1 MVFSNLLLIAFIAVF
16 IIDYSGFIDEADK
29 ILTKVFKSKVPLHI
43 PKPLSCSLC
52 SSFWLGLIYLI
63 CVNQFTLLNIAGVI
77 VVSAFTP
84 EILAFIYL
92 MKDLFNNIID
102 AICNF
107 LNLR

>member
-1 MVFSNLLLIAFIAVF
+1 MIFSNLLLIAFITVF
-16 IIDYSGFIDEADK
+16 IIDYSGFIDEMDK
-29 ILTKVFKSKVPLHI
+29 ILTKVLKSKTPLHI

-52 SSFWLGLIYLI
+52 STFWLGLIYLI

-92 MKDLFNNIID
+92 MKDLFNSIID
-102 AICNF
+102 SVCKIM
-107 LNLR
+107 NLK

>member
-1 MVFSNLLLIAFIAVF
+1 MVFSNLLLMAFIIVF
-16 IIDYSGFIDEADK
+16 AIDYSGFIEEMDK

-52 SSFWLGLIYLI
+52 LTFWLGLIYLI